1 MVVVLDV
8 DITQE
13 ASRLHYL
20 HNTTSKQYKGVGGTF
35 PQIRTGTQ
43 LSATVWLEREGCA
56 IQFEARDLFLLDNR
70 RVGQDRGLPLCLSE
84 VYS

>member
-1 MVVVLDV
+1 MVVVPEV

-20 HNTTSKQYKGVGGTF
+20 HNTPSKQYKGAGGRF
-35 PQIRTGTQ
+35 PQIRTGAQ
-43 LSATVWLEREGCA
+43 LTATVWLERDGCV

>member
-8 DITQE
+8 IDITQE

-20 HNTTSKQYKGVGGTF
+20 HNTASKQYKGAGGRF

-43 LSATVWLEREGCA
+43 LSATVWIAREGCA

-70 RVGQDRGLPLCLSE
+70 RVGQD
-84 VYS
+84 